1 VFCAGDAI
9 HRHPPS
15 NGLGSNT
22 SVQDSYNLAWKLA
35 AVLRGQA
42 GPALLETYSQER
54 APVAKQIVTRANQS
68 SREFVQFFEVL
79 GLTEAETED
88 EMKAQIEER
97 KANTPR
103 GAAKRA
109 ALVKAME
116 LKNYEF
122 NAHGIELGQ
131 FYESSAIVADGS
143 PRAEPAR
150 DPELYYQASTVPGS
164 HLPHAWVGTVS
175 PEGGLHKVSTLDLAK
190 YDTFTLITGIA
201 GEPWAAAAAKV
212 GDDLGVPLKTVII
225 GPGRKVTDIYY
236 DWARLREVN
245 EDGVLLVRPDKF
257 IGWRSMSLPAD
268 PEQALR
274 DALTALLS
282 RR

>member
-1 VFCAGDAI
+1 VFCAGDAV

-22 SVQDSYNLAWKLA
+22 SIQDSYNLAWKLA

-42 GPALLETYSQER
+42 GAALLATYSTER

-79 GLTEAETED
+79 GLMDAETE
-88 EMKAQIEER
+88 EQMREQIEER

-103 GAAKRA
+103 GKAKRH

-122 NAHGIELGQ
+122 NAHGVDMGQ
-131 FYESSAIVADGS
+131 FYESTAIVSDGTQR
-143 PRAEPAR
+143 PQPAR

-164 HLPHAWVGTVS
+164 HLPHVWVGDA
-175 PEGGLHKVSTLDLAK
+175 LMKLSTLDLAP
-190 YDTFTLITGIA
+190 YGRFTLITGIA
-201 GEPWAAAAAKV
+201 GEAWTDAAAKV
-212 GDDLGVPLKTVII
+212 GKDLGVPLETVII

-236 DWARLREVN
+236 DWARIREVD
-245 EDGVLLVRPDKF
+245 EDGVLLVRPDKH
-257 IGWRSMSLPAD
+257 IGWRSMTLPDD
-268 PEQALR
+268 PERALR
-274 DALTALLS
+274 EALESLLS
-282 RR
+282 RGGR